1 MQTLLDAGRGI
12 WIVCAL
18 TGIFSL
24 PLLRRSR
31 TPAGELA
38 ARALLIYT
46 MAVPLAAAADLLNW
60 ATALCLC
67 GASIAVTGRI
77 AGPTVWL
84 RSMATANP
92 PQWRRT
98 LTRRVRNLLV
108 ERRVHVTGSLAL
120 LSATAPFVQSVLNTR
135 LPSEEYALLER
146 TYLLMSGTGLN
157 IRLPTS
163 SLVALASIISA
174 ADPLQVVRFLKPI
187 LHVTCAVA
195 VEALVRRATAQRSLA
210 YLTAALTG
218 FALVDVQ
225 SSVDLF
231 ALTMLLTGLAILVH
245 PRRQRFNVTGA
256 CGVLTM
262 CGTCNAASRDLR
274 GIVGG
279 RDYRPPAATC
289 VGRAWYC
296 PPGRSGR
303 GAASLQWCDLLCMG
317 FRRSRDGVGRP
328 ATLASPGQEPRLRE
342 THRSGLPPCAH
353 YSCSLPVER
362 TRGVAGAV
370 PRVGFIRPAGP
381 GVEGI
386 HVAQSLDA
394 CRHTIAANSG
404 WPDGLR
410 DGSAGVRYAIS
421 DSRRDAGLSVRS
433 TRSHGCTSLS
443 RSESPSRHSP
453 VRRGRTQSWSGRCIA
468 FRGCAQSSS
477 VRLLTSAK
485 RTGLRTLGS
494 RFITKTRICEFTPSR

>member
-262 CGTCNAASRDLR
+262 CVLAMPPVGIFAASSVAAIIGLPRRHVSEGL
-274 GIVGG
+274 GIVLLAAAVAEPHLFSGATSFAWAFVAVGTALAG
-279 RDYRPPAATC
+279 RQLLRRLVRSLVCERPIVRVFRLALITAAVFLSSAPAGSRAQYLESDSSARQVLALKESMSRSRWMLVGTPSQRIQVGPTAFVMDLQEFVTRYRTAAGTRGFRFE
-289 VGRAWYC
+289 V
-296 PPGRSGR
+296 PGRTDVR
-303 GAASLQWCDLLCMG
+303 LC
-317 FRRSRDGVGRP
+317 REANRHP
-328 ATLASPGQEPRLRE
+328 A
-342 THRSGLPPCAH
+342 THRSGAAGH
-353 YSCSLPVER
+353 R
-362 TRGVAGAV
+362 AGAGGV
-370 PRVGFIRPAGP
+370 SHSAAARRAPA
-381 GVEGI
+381 
-386 HVAQSLDA
+386 
-394 CRHTIAANSG
+394 C
-404 WPDGLR
+404 
-410 DGSAGVRYAIS
+410 GS
-421 DSRRDAGLSVRS
+421 
-433 TRSHGCTSLS
+433 
-443 RSESPSRHSP
+443 
-453 VRRGRTQSWSGRCIA
+453 
-468 FRGCAQSSS
+468 
-477 VRLLTSAK
+477 
-485 RTGLRTLGS
+485 
-494 RFITKTRICEFTPSR
+494 